1 MISSLRELGLEATI
15 YDVRG
20 AGKEKQRV
28 ASGRGSGNSD
38 LGYTTRKVVATVVKS
53 DDVDPVVEKMKT
65 ALAGDKAVVMI
76 SQVDDLVMI

>member
-1 MISSLRELGLEATI
+1 
-15 YDVRG
+15 
-20 AGKEKQRV
+20 
-28 ASGRGSGNSD
+28 
-38 LGYTTRKVVATVVKS
+38 VKA